1 MGSTEAQNKHF
12 SINGGTQRWKK
23 SVHYKQQIMNSN
35 RELAISTE
43 IIFATLLD
51 TIGNI
56 SNTERTVDETMIRI
70 YERHSQYF
78 LGMNFDIMSGNIDFN
93 NIED

>member
-1 MGSTEAQNKHF
+1 
-12 SINGGTQRWKK
+12 
-23 SVHYKQQIMNSN
+23 MNRN
-35 RELAISTE
+35 REFAILTE

-56 SNTERTVDETMIRI
+56 SNTEQTVNDAMIRI
-70 YERHSQYF
+70 YERHAQYF
-78 LGMNFDIMSGNIDFN
+78 LEMNNDILIDNIDFN

>member
-1 MGSTEAQNKHF
+1 
-12 SINGGTQRWKK
+12 
-23 SVHYKQQIMNSN
+23 MNSN

-70 YERHSQYF
+70 YERHAQYF
-78 LGMNFDIMSGNIDFN
+78 LGMNYDIMIGNIDFN